1 MPEHSLNTFLT
12 EPLIEMPE
20 SIQKFIYGAD
30 LENAYAVMRALA
42 HPLRLKIMRTIH
54 EHGTIHVNRIYT
66 LLQIEQSIASQ
77 HLRVLR
83 DAGLVTTTREGKYI
97 HYSLH
102 YDRIKQIASSIDTF
116 LAS

>member
-1 MPEHSLNTFLT
+1 
-12 EPLIEMPE
+12 MPE
-20 SIQKFIYGAD
+20 SIKEFIYGAE

-54 EHGTIHVNRIYT
+54 EHGTIHVNRIYS

-83 DAGLVTTTREGKYI
+83 DANLVTTTREGKYI
-97 HYSLH
+97 HYSLN
-102 YDRIKQIASSIDTF
+102 YEKVKQVASSIETF